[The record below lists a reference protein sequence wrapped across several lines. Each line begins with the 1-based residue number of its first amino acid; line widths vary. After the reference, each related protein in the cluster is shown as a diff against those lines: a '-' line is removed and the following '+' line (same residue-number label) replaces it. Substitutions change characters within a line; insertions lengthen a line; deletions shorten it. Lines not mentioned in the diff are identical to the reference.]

1 MALPIDEKEKQP
13 SPVPQKKNTGFV
25 NLSKILGANQGSK
38 LGSAVSG
45 SVQGTTGQ
53 AKSALGSAQGQ
64 FAQQSQ
70 AGRLGTEQDVG
81 KLKQTLQNP
90 INASD
95 ADVKEF
101 ERFRTTGYTGPQGL
115 QTADQLGQ
123 QAQRAQQVAGAVGS
137 QAGRMG
143 LLQQTV
149 GKGNY
154 SSGKSKLDELILGR
168 QAGDQLRQARR
179 DASITASQ
187 IGRGITGAQDLARQ
201 YGQESEAFKQQVSK
215 ELGAAEQPT
224 LQELTQRIAT
234 AQAEKEQLGKSLF
247 EGLAKGELT
256 QEQADLLGL
265 QQGQDIYGTDLSRF
279 LQAGLTPATQQT
291 VASAEQLARMNALAR
306 LGGKQAFGTQ
316 DQAGSFFKNQY
327 GINQEDL
334 TKAVQGAKS
343 EYESRIQ
350 PLQASKSA
358 YETAGNVLNSYDNMR
373 KVQSQM
379 QNEISQLPPLPNPE
393 FTDPDTFNQMATQ
406 RQAEIQ
412 AIEQKYAPQMQVQN
426 PREGLWG
433 IINSLGRPERLIQA
447 MEAGEGSGNMENV
460 ARAIQAYTQGQNQE
474 YQNIQDIYKP
484 QQKLKIINP
493 FQQTLGQIRGSGA
506 NY

>member
-1 MALPIDEKEKQP
+1 MALPIDDKEKQP
-13 SPVPQKKNTGFV
+13 SPTQQKKSTGFV

-45 SVQGTTGQ
+45 SVQGTTSQ
-53 AKSALGSAQGQ
+53 AKGALGSAQGQ

-70 AGRLGTEQDVG
+70 AGRLGTEQDVN

-90 INASD
+90 VSASD

-101 ERFRTTGYTGPQGL
+101 ERFRTTGYGGPQGL

-123 QAQRAQQVAGAVGS
+123 QAQRAQQIAGAVGS

-179 DASITASQ
+179 DASITANQ
-187 IGRGITGAQDLARQ
+187 IDRGITGAQDLARQ
-201 YGQESEAFKQQVSK
+201 YGQESNAFKQQVGR
-215 ELGAAEQPT
+215 ELTASEQPT
-224 LQELTQRIAT
+224 LEELTQRVVS
-234 AQAEKEQLGKSLF
+234 AQMEKDQLGKSLS
-247 EGLAKGELT
+247 EGLTKGELT

-279 LQAGLTPATQQT
+279 VTTGLTPATQQT
-291 VASAEQLARMNALAR
+291 VASQEQLAKLNALSR

-316 DQAGSFFKNQY
+316 DQAGSFFKNQF

-334 TKAVQGAKS
+334 NKAVQGAKS

-350 PLQASKSA
+350 PLQAARSA
-358 YETAGNVLNSYDNMR
+358 YETSGNVLGAYNNMR
-373 KVQSQM
+373 NVQSQM
-379 QNEISQLPPLPNPE
+379 QNEIRQLPPLPNPE
-393 FTDPDTFNQMATQ
+393 YTDQETFNQLAMN
-406 RQAEIQ
+406 RQSEIQ
-412 AIEQKYAPQMQVQN
+412 AIQQKYAPQMQVQN

-433 IINSLGRPERLIQA
+433 LINNLGRPEQLIQA
-447 MEAGEGSGNMENV
+447 MQASEDSGNMENV
-460 ARAIQAYTQGQNQE
+460 ARAIQNYTQGQNQE

-484 QQKLKIINP
+484 QQKLKIVNP